1 MSSVEVAVHLEAWLR
16 AVLGLLISVVFIVGF
31 VSLAWYVLLC
41 WSFENIGS

>member
-16 AVLGLLISVVFIVGF
+16 VVLGLLIAIVVIVGF

-41 WSFENIGS
+41 WSFGIIGS